1 MMGIILLTL
10 MFALFFRVLGFLFR
24 VGFRVLG
31 FILSI
36 AFFPVL
42 LFFGALQFL
51 PAILVA
57 GLVVALV
64 KSLSGNRTS

>member
-31 FILSI
+31 FVLSV

-42 LFFGALQFL
+42 LFFGALRFL

-57 GLVVALV
+57 GLVVAL
-64 KSLSGNRTS
+64 LRGFSGSRT